1 MRFEIRAGGGFLI
14 LLGLVGLS
22 GAVFA
27 LGLVAGYE
35 MARQKQPD
43 LNQISSTYPLPN
55 PPPAEEK
62 PAPVAEMSPAAV
74 ASPSLAS
81 APAPTA
87 APIKPPAPAVGEISP
102 AVRTSHPAVAS
113 LKPPPEA
120 PAGNRPAPGNEPGN
134 ENESGEES
142 ETASAPA
149 APARAVAPGA
159 KPYNIQIE
167 AVMDKSGADE
177 MVSRLKTLGYSAQ
190 EIKVALNGQ
199 TWYRV
204 RIGPYASADEANAAQ
219 NKLREQYRQAYTTS
233 H

>member
-1 MRFEIRAGGGFLI
+1 MRFEIRAGGWFLV

-35 MARQKQPD
+35 MARQNQPD
-43 LNQISSTYPLPN
+43 LNQISSTYPLPS
-55 PPPAEEK
+55 PPASGEK
-62 PAPVAEMSPAAV
+62 PAPVPEMSSAAV
-74 ASPSLAS
+74 ASQSIAAVPPSPLV
-81 APAPTA
+81 
-87 APIKPPAPAVGEISP
+87 KPPAVGEISP
-102 AVRTSHPAVAS
+102 AARTSPATVARLKPRPGAPAVNRR
-113 LKPPPEA
+113 A
-120 PAGNRPAPGNEPGN
+120 PD
-134 ENESGEES
+134 NESESDEDS
-142 ETASAPA
+142 ETASAPTGS
-149 APARAVAPGA
+149 ARGVAPGA

-177 MVSRLKTLGYSAQ
+177 MVSRLKTLGYNAQ

>member
-1 MRFEIRAGGGFLI
+1 MRFEIRAGGWFLI

-35 MARQKQPD
+35 MARQNQPD
-43 LNQISSTYPLPN
+43 LNQISSTYSLPN
-55 PPPAEEK
+55 PPASGEK
-62 PAPVAEMSPAAV
+62 AAPVSEMSPAAA
-74 ASPSLAS
+74 ASPSVAS
-81 APAPTA
+81 APMP
-87 APIKPPAPAVGEISP
+87 PLKPPAPAVGEIPPAARTSP
-102 AVRTSHPAVAS
+102 ATVAR
-113 LKPPPEA
+113 LKPRPEA
-120 PAGNRPAPGNEPGN
+120 PAISRPAPGNE
-134 ENESGEES
+134 NESDENS

-149 APARAVAPGA
+149 APARGLAPGA

-177 MVSRLKTLGYSAQ
+177 MVLRLKTLGYSAQ
-190 EIKVALNGQ
+190 EMKVALNGQ

-219 NKLREQYRQAYTTS
+219 NKLRAQYRQAYTTS

>member
-1 MRFEIRAGGGFLI
+1 MRFEIRAGGAFLI

-35 MARQKQPD
+35 MARQNQPD

-55 PPPAEEK
+55 PPLAEEK
-62 PAPVAEMSPAAV
+62 PAPVAEMSAAAV
-74 ASPSLAS
+74 ASTSIAS
-81 APAPTA
+81 APAPTS
-87 APIKPPAPAVGEISP
+87 APIRPPAPAVGEISP
-102 AVRTSHPAVAS
+102 AARTSPAAVAR
-113 LKPPPEA
+113 LRPLPEA
-120 PAGNRPAPGNEPGN
+120 PAINRAAPGS
-134 ENESGEES
+134 ENESEENS
-142 ETASAPA
+142 ETAPAPA
-149 APARAVAPGA
+149 APAPAVAPGA
-159 KPYNIQIE
+159 RPYNIQIE

>member
-35 MARQKQPD
+35 MARQSQPD
-43 LNQISSTYPLPN
+43 MSQISSTYPLPN
-55 PPPAEEK
+55 PPEN
-62 PAPVAEMSPAAV
+62 PAPVSEMSPAAE
-74 ASPSLAS
+74 ASPAV
-81 APAPTA
+81 AAAHVGRP
-87 APIKPPAPAVGEISP
+87 APIKPPEPAIGESHPAARTSP
-102 AVRTSHPAVAS
+102 ATVARVKPPPAPAVAS
-113 LKPPPEA
+113 PPSED
-120 PAGNRPAPGNEPGN
+120 EPTD
-134 ENESGEES
+134 EDS
-142 ETASAPA
+142 ETAEAPN
-149 APARAVAPGA
+149 PPPRALPPGA

-177 MVSRLKTLGYSAQ
+177 MVSRLKDLGYNAQ
-190 EIKVALNGQ
+190 ETKIALNGG

-204 RIGPYASADEANAAQ
+204 RVGPYASAEEANAAQ
-219 NKLREQYRQAYTTS
+219 NELRDKYKQAYTTS